1 MRGLT
6 VDTIRERVKN
16 KKFINAEPAVY
27 AVATRTSHAG
37 CVKVTIVAESFLPHM
52 NGVTNSVLKTL
63 EHLRAQGHQ
72 AEVITPA
79 GSLADSRRQR
89 PVPSHYCGFPVR
101 TVPSVALA
109 SYPSVRLAPGPV
121 ASIRRMLHDSA
132 PDVVHLA
139 SPFVLGWRAV
149 RAARDLGIPS
159 VAVYQTEVPSYAA
172 RYQVPWLETKLWE
185 HVRALHNAADL
196 TLAPSS
202 FSMNQLQQLNISRL
216 ALWRRGVDTSL
227 FTPAR
232 RDPQLRARLAPNGER
247 IIGYIGRLAAEKQV
261 ADLKVLADLPNTK
274 LVIVGSGPLRDTLRM
289 ELPHAHFAGFLAGGE
304 LAGMLASF
312 DLFVHPGASETF
324 CQTIQEAMASG
335 VPVVAVGRG
344 GPVDLVDSSHTGWLY
359 APNDLS
365 DLRAKVSD
373 LVYDDTK
380 RLAFASSA
388 HRSVQDRSWK
398 VIGDQLLAYYAQVR
412 SRAYSG

>member
-1 MRGLT
+1 M
-6 VDTIRERVKN
+6 
-16 KKFINAEPAVY
+16 
-27 AVATRTSHAG
+27 
-37 CVKVTIVAESFLPHM
+37 KVTIVAESFLPHM

-63 EHLRAQGHQ
+63 EHLRARGHQ

-79 GSLADSRRQR
+79 GSLADTRQQR
-89 PVPSHYCGFPVR
+89 PVPSHYCGYPIR
-101 TVPSVALA
+101 TVPSMALA

-121 ASIRRMLHDSA
+121 ASIRRMLKDSA

-149 RAARDLGIPS
+149 RAARDLSIPS
-159 VAVYQTEVPSYAA
+159 VAVYQTEVPNYAA
-172 RYQVPWLETKLWE
+172 QYQVPWLENRLWE
-185 HVRALHNAADL
+185 HVRALHSTADL
-196 TLAPSS
+196 TLVPSS
-202 FSMNQLQQLNISRL
+202 FSLRQLERLNVPRL
-216 ALWRRGVDTSL
+216 AMWRRGVDTSL
-227 FTPAR
+227 FTPTR
-232 RDPQLRARLAPNGER
+232 RNEQLRATLAPRGER

-274 LVIVGSGPLRDTLRM
+274 LVIVGSGPLRDSLRQ
-289 ELPHAHFAGFLAGGE
+289 ELPNAHFPGFLSGGE
-304 LAGMLASF
+304 LAEMLASF

-359 APNDLS
+359 APGDLA
-365 DLRAKVSD
+365 DLRTKVAD
-373 LVYDDTK
+373 LIYDDAK
-380 RLAFASSA
+380 RLAFASAA

-398 VIGDQLLAYYAQVR
+398 AIGEQLLGHYDQVR
-412 SRAYSG
+412 SRAYSD

>member
-1 MRGLT
+1 
-6 VDTIRERVKN
+6 
-16 KKFINAEPAVY
+16 
-27 AVATRTSHAG
+27 
-37 CVKVTIVAESFLPHM
+37 M

-79 GSLADSRRQR
+79 ASLADARRQR
-89 PVPSHYCGFPVR
+89 SVPHHYCDFPVR

-121 ASIRRMLHDSA
+121 STIRRMLSESA
-132 PDVVHLA
+132 PDIVHLA

-172 RYQVPWLETKLWE
+172 RYQVPWLENRLWE
-185 HVRALHNAADL
+185 HVRVLHNTADL
-196 TLAPSS
+196 TLVPSS
-202 FSMNQLQQLNISRL
+202 FSMAQLEQFNVPRL

-227 FTPAR
+227 FTPSR
-232 RDPQLRARLAPNGER
+232 RDELLRARLAPNGER

-261 ADLKVLADLPNTK
+261 ADLQVLSDLPNTK
-274 LVIVGSGPLRDTLRM
+274 LVIVGSGPLRESLRQ
-289 ELPHAHFAGFLAGGE
+289 ELPNAHFPGFLSGGD

-344 GPVDLVDSSHTGWLY
+344 GPLDLVESSHTGWLY
-359 APNDLS
+359 APGNLNDLREKVV
-365 DLRAKVSD
+365 DLI
-373 LVYDDTK
+373 YDDAK
-380 RLAFASSA
+380 RSAFASAA
-388 HRSVQDRSWK
+388 HQNVQDRSWK
-398 VIGDQLLAYYAQVR
+398 AVGAQLLGYYEQVR
-412 SRAYSG
+412 SEASLR